1 MTAIGTPWIM
11 LKVANDKWNAATMR
25 LTEEFWSRAEPEV
38 FVECIEKWS
47 QLNKERVCSG
57 KNEETQSTAE
67 VNDNVAFV

>member
-47 QLNKERVCSG
+47 QLNKTEGPACSL
-57 KNEETQSTAE
+57 KDEKTQSTE
-67 VNDNVAFV
+67 DNVAFV